1 MALEKE
7 VKILDIDEKDIL
19 NKLSIIGAIDK
30 GIKHQKLYTYDI
42 PTLDYRYKEAVEL
55 MNSSNN
61 LLVNTSISKLK
72 QVLFEYQDL
81 ESDNQLTK
89 IYENMG
95 IKQFSELFEKGDKEI
110 IDIINKCKILSKS
123 ISKFKINPNKWIRL
137 RQSNDEVELTVKN
150 IYNKS
155 DSKIQKVMEYE
166 ISTNSFEDTNMLLES
181 IGLIR
186 RNYQEKTRH
195 SFVYK
200 NAKIEI
206 DKWPLINPYLEI
218 ESDDEKLFDEIIN
231 LLGLEEYRVVSINTT
246 EVYKKYGI
254 DVLKIP
260 ELRFKNDN
268 NLIKKKQ
275 V

>member
-42 PTLDYRYKEAVEL
+42 PTLDYRYKEAFEL
-55 MNSSNN
+55 MNSSNS

-81 ESDNQLTK
+81 ESDDQLTK
-89 IYENMG
+89 IYENIG
-95 IKQFSELFEKGDKEI
+95 IKQFSEIFEKGNKEI
-110 IDIINKCKILSKS
+110 INIINKCKILSKS

-218 ESDDEKLFDEIIN
+218 ESDDEKLIDEIIN
-231 LLGLEEYRVVSINTT
+231 LLGLEEFRVVSINTT

-260 ELRFKNDN
+260 ELRFKKDN
-268 NLIKKKQ
+268 ILIKKKH

>member
-7 VKILDIDEKDIL
+7 VKILDIDENDIL
-19 NKLSIIGAIDK
+19 NKLSIIGAIDM

-81 ESDNQLTK
+81 ESDDQLTK
-89 IYENMG
+89 IYENIG
-95 IKQFSELFEKGDKEI
+95 IKQFSEIFEKGNKEI
-110 IDIINKCKILSKS
+110 INIINKCKILSKS

-195 SFVYK
+195 SFVYN

-218 ESDDEKLFDEIIN
+218 ESDDEKLIDEIIN
-231 LLGLEEYRVVSINTT
+231 LLGLEEFRVVSINTT

-260 ELRFKNDN
+260 ELRFKKDN
-268 NLIKKKQ
+268 ILIKKKH

>member
-7 VKILDIDEKDIL
+7 VKILDIDENDIL
-19 NKLSIIGAIDK
+19 NKLSIIGAIDM

-81 ESDNQLTK
+81 ESDDQLTK
-89 IYENMG
+89 IYENIG
-95 IKQFSELFEKGDKEI
+95 IKQFSEIFEKGNKEI
-110 IDIINKCKILSKS
+110 INIINKCKILSKS

-155 DSKIQKVMEYE
+155 ASKIQKVMEYE
-166 ISTNSFEDTNMLLES
+166 IRTNSFEDTNMLLES

-195 SFVYK
+195 SFVYN

-218 ESDDEKLFDEIIN
+218 ECDDEKLIDEIIN
-231 LLGLEEYRVVSINTT
+231 LLGLEEFRVVSINTT

-260 ELRFKNDN
+260 ELRFKKDN
-268 NLIKKKQ
+268 ILIKKKH